1 MVPAPPATAPRLRPT
16 LFPALSSVPPSA
28 AASSAVGLIP
38 VSPIPAVNV
47 ATVPQRS
54 PLRYPG
60 GKTWLIPHIRAWFET
75 LGGPPPVLVEP
86 FAGGAIVSLTAI
98 AEGLAERCIMA
109 ELDPDVAAFWK
120 AALDSA
126 PALADRVRRF
136 VPTYDSVAALAAD
149 EATDTLDR
157 GFRTLVLNRTRRGG
171 ILANGASVSKHGENG
186 KGILSRWYPET
197 ICHRLQLIAE
207 YSGKIQFRETD
218 GLDLLAQSLDDL
230 GEDAV
235 AFVDPPYSAGGKR
248 AGTRL
253 YNYCDID
260 HARLFRILS
269 EHRSDFLMTYDL
281 APEIEFL
288 VRRHRFHAVQVF
300 MKNTHHARIPELIIT
315 RRHVFS
321 S

>member
-1 MVPAPPATAPRLRPT
+1 MLPTPPATAPHLRPT

-28 AASSAVGLIP
+28 AASSAVGPIP

-75 LGGPPPVLVEP
+75 LGAPPPVLVEP

-98 AEGLAERCIMA
+98 AEGLAERCVMA
-109 ELDPDVAAFWK
+109 ELDPEVAAFWK

-136 VPTYDSVAALAAD
+136 VPTHDTVAALAAD

-197 ICHRLQLIAE
+197 ICRRLQLIAE

-218 GLDLLAQSLDDL
+218 GLDLLAEALNDL
-230 GEDAV
+230 EEEAV

-288 VRRHRFHAVQVF
+288 IRRHGFHAVQVF
-300 MKNTHHARIPELIIT
+300 MKNTHHARVPELIIA
-315 RRHVFS
+315 RRRVFS